1 MDQYKRNTNSKNN
14 CPMKKI
20 ILLFIIGMVFFS
32 CKKKQTIHITAKN
45 AATGEPYSGL
55 TYYVVTHK
63 NVLKPYGGKK
73 AKTVATGTLDENG
86 EAIVTKRL
94 SKNNGHGVRVEEPE
108 NSCYNK
114 NIQLYF
120 SEEDGKNF
128 KAEFEFAECAYLKLN
143 IHNINCQSPTDSM
156 RFRSKYDYENQWQ
169 GWTTYRKGCYDF
181 DSPDYFKVSQGTRMY
196 EWEVIRNGNKTT
208 HSGSVLLNKG
218 AYETFEIN
226 Y

>member
-1 MDQYKRNTNSKNN
+1 
-14 CPMKKI
+14 MKKI
-20 ILLFIIGMVFFS
+20 ILLLIIGMVFFS

-128 KAEFEFAECAYLKLN
+128 KAEFEFAECAYLKLS
-143 IHNINCQSPTDSM
+143 IHNVNYINDN
-156 RFRSKYDYENQWQ
+156 DYLKLYYLGRQVGGQGENIV
-169 GWTTYRKGCYDF
+169 GAVIREGGGNYSYVGNDF
-181 DSPDYFKVSQGTRMY
+181 SSVPMGERYYK
-196 EWEVIRNGNKTT
+196 WEVTRNNVTNIYYDTIYLNPGEYKT
-208 HSGSVLLNKG
+208 
-218 AYETFEIN
+218 YEIN

>member
-1 MDQYKRNTNSKNN
+1 
-14 CPMKKI
+14 MKKI
-20 ILLFIIGMVFFS
+20 ILLLIIGMVFFS

-45 AATGEPYSGL
+45 AVTGEPYSGL

-128 KAEFEFAECAYLKLN
+128 KAEFEFAECATLQRKVT
-143 IHNINCQSPTDSM
+143 NINCIDASDKIEIYIDNTMHSTLNIPWVLYGCANSTTSPTKVPIGTYTLHWIVTKNNISTDY
-156 RFRSKYDYENQWQ
+156 YDTFNLVINE
-169 GWTTYRKGCYDF
+169 
-181 DSPDYFKVSQGTRMY
+181 FKV
-196 EWEVIRNGNKTT
+196 
-208 HSGSVLLNKG
+208 H
-218 AYETFEIN
+218 EIN

>member
-73 AKTVATGTLDENG
+73 PKKVVTGKLEKNG
-86 EAIVTKRL
+86 EAIFKKRL
-94 SKNNGHGVRVEEPE
+94 SKNNENVVRVEEL
-108 NSCYNK
+108 K
-114 NIQLYF
+114 N
-120 SEEDGKNF
+120 
-128 KAEFEFAECAYLKLN
+128 
-143 IHNINCQSPTDSM
+143 
-156 RFRSKYDYENQWQ
+156 
-169 GWTTYRKGCYDF
+169 
-181 DSPDYFKVSQGTRMY
+181 
-196 EWEVIRNGNKTT
+196 
-208 HSGSVLLNKG
+208 
-218 AYETFEIN
+218 
-226 Y
+226 

>member
-1 MDQYKRNTNSKNN
+1 
-14 CPMKKI
+14 MKKL
-20 ILLFIIGMVFFS
+20 ILIMIVGMVFFS

-45 AATGEPYSGL
+45 AATGEPYPGL

-128 KAEFEFAECAYLKLN
+128 KAEFEFAECAYLKFRYQ
-143 IHNINCQSPTDSM
+143 NINCQGPNDHIKVKRYTNLDGYSGFLIDAE
-156 RFRSKYDYENQWQ
+156 YDGCNDYTMPNFTEVPMGQWI
-169 GWTTYRKGCYDF
+169 F
-181 DSPDYFKVSQGTRMY
+181 
-196 EWEVIRNGNKTT
+196 EWEVTKNNVTT
-208 HSGSVLLNKG
+208 NFSDTIFLNANEQKY
-218 AYETFEIN
+218 YEFN

>member
-1 MDQYKRNTNSKNN
+1 
-14 CPMKKI
+14 MKKI

-128 KAEFEFAECAYLKLN
+128 KAEFEFAGCSYRTLKIN
-143 IHNINCQSPTDSM
+143 NVNCQGPNDLFDM
-156 RFRSKYDYENQWQ
+156 DMHLVYNQNY
-169 GWTTYRKGCYDF
+169 TAFSFPEKSGCYSNEF
-181 DSPDYFKVSQGTRMY
+181 INEKVPAGKWFV
-196 EWEVIRNGNKTT
+196 EWWVTRNGNTDYFT
-208 HSGSVLLNKG
+208 DTITLIENELFV
-218 AYETFEIN
+218 YEIN

>member
-1 MDQYKRNTNSKNN
+1 
-14 CPMKKI
+14 MKKI

-128 KAEFEFAECAYLKLN
+128 KAEFEFAECAYLKFRYQN
-143 IHNINCQSPTDSM
+143 TSCQGLTDHIKVKRYTNLAGYSG
-156 RFRSKYDYENQWQ
+156 FLIDAEYY
-169 GWTTYRKGCYDF
+169 GCNDF
-181 DSPDYFKVSQGTRMY
+181 VMPNFTQVPMGKWVF
-196 EWEVIRNGNKTT
+196 EWEVTKNNITNYFSDTIF
-208 HSGSVLLNKG
+208 LNAGEYK
-218 AYETFEIN
+218 YYEIN

>member
-1 MDQYKRNTNSKNN
+1 
-14 CPMKKI
+14 MKKL
-20 ILLFIIGMVFFS
+20 ILIMIVGMVFFS

-128 KAEFEFAECAYLKLN
+128 KAEFEFAECAYLKLKIENVNCLGLNDKLILYQGNKVGSFNYNQPWEHNGCAYWETSGYSN
-143 IHNINCQSPTDSM
+143 IPMGEQYY
-156 RFRSKYDYENQWQ
+156 K
-169 GWTTYRKGCYDF
+169 
-181 DSPDYFKVSQGTRMY
+181 
-196 EWEVIRNGNKTT
+196 WEVTRNNVTNIYYDTIYLNPGEYKT
-208 HSGSVLLNKG
+208 
-218 AYETFEIN
+218 YEIN